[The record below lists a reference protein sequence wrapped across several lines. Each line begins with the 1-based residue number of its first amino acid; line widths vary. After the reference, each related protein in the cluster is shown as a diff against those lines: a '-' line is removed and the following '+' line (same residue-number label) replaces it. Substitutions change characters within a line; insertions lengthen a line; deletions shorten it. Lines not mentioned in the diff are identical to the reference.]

1 VTLASGYENDGDA
14 LRIRAEG
21 RMVAATL
28 KAGQTAEYELGSN
41 RRAYLVPAV
50 GKIEVNGIELLAR
63 DGAAI
68 ADEAVVKVTA
78 LEDSEVILVDVA

>member
-1 VTLASGYENDGDA
+1 MTLASGYENDADA

-21 RMVAATL
+21 RLVAATL
-28 KAGQTAEYELGSN
+28 KAGQSAEYELDG
-41 RRAYLVPAV
+41 RRGYLVPAT
-50 GKIEVNGIELLAR
+50 GKVEVNGVELLAR

>member
-1 VTLASGYENDGDA
+1 MKTTPTPCASA
-14 LRIRAEG
+14 PRPPG
-21 RMVAATL
+21 RRHPE
-28 KAGQTAEYELGSN
+28 AGQTAEYELGGN

-50 GKIEVNGIELLAR
+50 GKVEVNGIELLAR